1 MKNICATHILMK
13 TVIDFFPGFLDELKV
28 QKNRIY
34 LKYNYFVKRLLISSL
49 SEDVKSLFM
58 HSILYFVRKIFYG
71 GLPYTKT
78 QYF

>member
-34 LKYNYFVKRLLISSL
+34 LKYKSFVEHLIISYL
-49 SEDVKSLFM
+49 SKDVTSVSM
-58 HSILYFVRKIFYG
+58 HSILYFVRDIF
-71 GLPYTKT
+71 
-78 QYF
+78 